1 MSHTR
6 FDPSASPAISA
17 IVRSAVIVATLA
29 FFAGAMMNAALGQR
43 DIAVVLA
50 LAAPL
55 GVSAWGFVRA
65 GHNEAALGLLCCVLV
80 TVITLILLLNPLG
93 VHDMAVT
100 AYAGVVCFGAML
112 FSRRAFVA
120 IAGLALFAA
129 TAAFMYD
136 LGGHSRSVVA
146 AYSSWPQ
153 YLDFLLI
160 VVAFGFLGRTVAEKL
175 YGSLGDAH
183 VAAGSDVVTG
193 LVNRAG
199 FIIAAAQR
207 LRSAQDRGE
216 SGTLVLADLDG
227 FRRMNIV
234 VGLEAA
240 DGVLREGADRLS
252 KECSGDLVGRIGDDE
267 YAVLRMGMHEI
278 HAAEFARVVH
288 ETLTFE
294 VRGVQ
299 VRNAAGYARFPRDG
313 NTIDSLVMTAESGVA
328 SAQDRE
334 SDRVAGPADRI

>member
-1 MSHTR
+1 MSHPK
-6 FDPSASPAISA
+6 FDPSASPEISA

-29 FFAGAMMNAALGQR
+29 FFTGAMMNAVLGHR

-80 TVITLILLLNPLG
+80 TVITLILVLNPLG

-112 FSRRAFVA
+112 FNRRAFVA
-120 IAGLALFAA
+120 LAGLALFAA
-129 TAAFMYD
+129 TAAFLYD
-136 LGGHSRSVVA
+136 LGGYSRSVVA

-160 VVAFGFLGRTVAEKL
+160 VVAFGFLGRIVAEKL
-175 YGSLGDAH
+175 YGSLGEAH

-199 FIIAAAQR
+199 FIIAAGAAPARRTGSRRERHPGPRGPRR
-207 LRSAQDRGE
+207 LPAHEHRVGPRRRRRGAPGGCGPAE
-216 SGTLVLADLDG
+216 Q
-227 FRRMNIV
+227 
-234 VGLEAA
+234 
-240 DGVLREGADRLS
+240 GVLGRPGGAYR
-252 KECSGDLVGRIGDDE
+252 
-267 YAVLRMGMHEI
+267 
-278 HAAEFARVVH
+278 
-288 ETLTFE
+288 
-294 VRGVQ
+294 
-299 VRNAAGYARFPRDG
+299 
-313 NTIDSLVMTAESGVA
+313 
-328 SAQDRE
+328 
-334 SDRVAGPADRI
+334 